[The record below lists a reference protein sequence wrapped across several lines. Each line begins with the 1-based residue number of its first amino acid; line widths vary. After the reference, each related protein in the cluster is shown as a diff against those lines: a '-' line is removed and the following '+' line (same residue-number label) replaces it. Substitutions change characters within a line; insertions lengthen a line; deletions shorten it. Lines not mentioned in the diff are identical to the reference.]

1 MIIEQNGKTYRV
13 VRELE
18 PREFLLDIA
27 AQLRAARA
35 VANMTLKQVAE
46 ASNVC
51 VSTISQ
57 AERSLMAP
65 SLETLTKLCG
75 VYGCEFVI
83 RKGSL

>member
-13 VRELE
+13 VKELDLK
-18 PREFLLDIA
+18 PHLLDIA

-35 VANMTLKQVAE
+35 VASMTLKQAAE
-46 ASNVC
+46 ASGVC

-65 SLETLTKLCG
+65 SLETLTKLCA

-83 RKGSL
+83 RGK